1 MIGLGI
7 EVGERALSWGL
18 KLLGIALFV
27 GPFIAAFAVHNW
39 DLQATVMPSQ
49 EEMDELKERL
59 SGLFGEGFS
68 EDTFTIGTPTSS
80 GNTIRIPVRFTS
92 PLNLPIKITDLSLTI
107 SDQDVEVAQVEMEE
121 TEVEIPANG
130 TVNFTLIGPYTGTLP
145 TDPQF
150 TDMNVTFEAYG
161 VTLQVQMGQ
170 GEEVV

>member
-1 MIGLGI
+1 M
-7 EVGERALSWGL
+7 GERALGWGL

-39 DLQATVMPSQ
+39 DLKATVMPSQ
-49 EEMDELKERL
+49 EEMDNITETI

-68 EDTFTIGTPTSS
+68 EDSFTFEDPTYS
-80 GNTIRIPVRFTS
+80 GGTIRIPVRFTS
-92 PLNLPIKITDLSLTI
+92 PLNLPMKITDLSFTI
-107 SDQDVEVAQVEMEE
+107 SDQGVELAQVEMEE

-130 TVNFTLIGPYTGTLP
+130 TVNFTLTGPYTGTPP
-145 TDPQF
+145 TDPQL
-150 TDMNVTFEAYG
+150 TDVNITFEVYG

>member
-1 MIGLGI
+1 MIRLGI
-7 EVGERALSWGL
+7 DLGERALGWGL

-49 EEMDELKERL
+49 EEMDELKEML
-59 SGLFGEGFS
+59 SGLFGGGFS
-68 EDTFTIGTPTSS
+68 EDTFTLENPTYS
-80 GNTIRIPVRFTS
+80 GGKIRIPVRFTS
-92 PLNLPIKITDLSLTI
+92 PLNLPIKITDISFAI
-107 SDQDVEVAQVEMEE
+107 SDQGVEVEMEE

-130 TVNFTLIGPYTGTLP
+130 TVNFTLIGPYTGTPP

-150 TDMNVTFEAYG
+150 TDMNITFEVYC

-170 GEEVV
+170 VGEV

>member
-1 MIGLGI
+1 M
-7 EVGERALSWGL
+7 GERALGWGL

-49 EEMDELKERL
+49 EEMDELEERL

-68 EDTFTIGTPTSS
+68 EDTFTLENPTYS
-80 GNTIRIPVRFTS
+80 GGKIRIPVRFTS
-92 PLNLPIKITDLSLTI
+92 PIDLPIKITDLSFAI
-107 SDQDVEVAQVEMEE
+107 SDQGVEVAQVEMEE
-121 TEVEIPANG
+121 TELEIPTNG
-130 TVNFTLIGPYTGTLP
+130 TVNFTLTGSYTGTPP
-145 TDPQF
+145 TDPQL
-150 TDMNVTFEAYG
+150 TDMNVTFEVHG

>member
-1 MIGLGI
+1 M
-7 EVGERALSWGL
+7 GERALGWGL

-49 EEMDELKERL
+49 EEMDELKETV

-68 EDTFTIGTPTSS
+68 EDTFILENPTYS
-80 GNTIRIPVRFTS
+80 GGKIRIPVRFTS
-92 PLNLPIKITDLSLTI
+92 PLNLPIKITDISLTI
-107 SDQDVEVAQVEMEE
+107 SDHGVEVAQVEMEE

-145 TDPQF
+145 TNPQP
-150 TDMNVTFEAYG
+150 TDMNITLEAYG
-161 VTLQVQMGQ
+161 VTLQMQVDG
-170 GEEVV
+170 G

>member
-1 MIGLGI
+1 MIRLGI
-7 EVGERALSWGL
+7 DLGERALGWGL

-49 EEMDELKERL
+49 EEMDELKETL

-68 EDTFTIGTPTSS
+68 EDTFTLENPTYS
-80 GNTIRIPVRFTS
+80 GGKIRIPVRFTS
-92 PLNLPIKITDLSLTI
+92 PLNLPIKITDISFAI
-107 SDQDVEVAQVEMEE
+107 SDQGVEVEMEE

-130 TVNFTLIGPYTGTLP
+130 TVNFTLIGPYTGTPP

-150 TDMNVTFEAYG
+150 TDMNITFEVYG

-170 GEEVV
+170 VGEV

>member
-1 MIGLGI
+1 M
-7 EVGERALSWGL
+7 GERALGWGL

-39 DLQATVMPSQ
+39 DLKATVMPSQ
-49 EEMDELKERL
+49 EEMDEITETI

-80 GNTIRIPVRFTS
+80 GNTIRIPVGFTS
-92 PLNLPIKITDLSLTI
+92 PIDLPIKITDISFAI
-107 SDQDVEVAQVEMEE
+107 SDQGVEVAQVEMEE

-130 TVNFTLIGPYTGTLP
+130 TVNFTLIGSYAGALP
-145 TDPQF
+145 TDPQP
-150 TDMNVTFEAYG
+150 TDMNITFEAYG

-170 GEEVV
+170 GGEV